1 MHNTVVHNLITFTNK
16 TCLPVSKLSRIKHK
30 QASIMPAIKKKSH
43 KANEAFEAHKVH
55 YAKTLQLKLHVN
67 TFFPGFD

>member
-1 MHNTVVHNLITFTNK
+1 
-16 TCLPVSKLSRIKHK
+16 
-30 QASIMPAIKKKSH
+30 MPAIKKKSH